1 MGDTDTGLSPTPDDA
16 LRRAFD
22 RTPARLLVGR
32 AGPAYRT
39 ATWLELRA
47 DHAAAR
53 DAVQA
58 ELEPRSAFG
67 EERINRFQLFNTKTR
82 AGSKDEYLRRP
93 DLGRKL
99 CDESAEL
106 VRTNC
111 PAGRDLQVVIGD
123 GLSATAVASQ
133 APPVLDGLWS
143 AAQARGWSFGRPFL
157 VRYCRVGVMND
168 VGELLRPEVVVLLI
182 GERPGLATAESLSA
196 YMAFRP
202 RAGHT
207 DADRNLV
214 SNVHARGVSHEQAV
228 SRVMALADQFRARG
242 RSGTGVTEGPASLT
256 G

>member
-1 MGDTDTGLSPTPDDA
+1 MADSDTGLSPAADA
-16 LRRAFD
+16 LREAFD

-32 AGPAYRT
+32 AGTAYRT
-39 ATWLELRA
+39 ATWLDLRA

-53 DAVQA
+53 DAVRA
-58 ELEPRSAFG
+58 EVDLLSAFG
-67 EERINRFQLFNTKTR
+67 DERIERFQLFDTQTR

-99 CDESAEL
+99 SDESTEL

-123 GLSATAVASQ
+123 GLSATAI
-133 APPVLDGLWS
+133 
-143 AAQARGWSFGRPFL
+143 AAQAPGLLDRLWVAAKDRGWSFGRPFL

-168 VGELLRPEVVVLLI
+168 VGELLRPEVVVLLV
-182 GERPGLATAESLSA
+182 GERPGLATADSLSA
-196 YMAFRP
+196 YLAFRP

-214 SNVHARGVSHEQAV
+214 SNIHARGVSAEQAV
-228 SRVMALADQFRARG
+228 ARVVALAEQFRTLG
-242 RSGTGVTEGPASLT
+242 RSGTGVTEGQPILPA
-256 G
+256 

>member
-1 MGDTDTGLSPTPDDA
+1 MADSDTGLSPAADA
-16 LRRAFD
+16 LREAFD

-32 AGPAYRT
+32 AGTAYRT
-39 ATWLELRA
+39 ATWLDLRA

-53 DAVQA
+53 DAVRA
-58 ELEPRSAFG
+58 EVDLLSAFG
-67 EERINRFQLFNTKTR
+67 DERIERFQLFDTQTR

-99 CDESAEL
+99 SDESTEL

-123 GLSATAVASQ
+123 GLSATAVAVQ
-133 APPVLDGLWS
+133 APELLDRLHT
-143 AAQARGWSFGRPFL
+143 AAGERGWSFGRPFL

-168 VGELLRPEVVVLLI
+168 VGELLRPEVVVLLV
-182 GERPGLATAESLSA
+182 GERPGLATADSLSA
-196 YMAFRP
+196 YLAFRP

-214 SNVHARGVSHEQAV
+214 SNIHARGVSAEQAV
-228 SRVMALADQFRARG
+228 ARVVALAEQFRTLG
-242 RSGTGVTEGPASLT
+242 RSGTGVTESK
-256 G
+256 